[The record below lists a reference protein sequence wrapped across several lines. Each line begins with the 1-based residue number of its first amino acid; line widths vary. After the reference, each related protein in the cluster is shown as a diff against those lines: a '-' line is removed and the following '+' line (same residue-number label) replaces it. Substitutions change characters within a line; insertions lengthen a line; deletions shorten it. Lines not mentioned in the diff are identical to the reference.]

1 MRAPG
6 PNRKQQPCFVR
17 AVREQSLICSALVRA
32 LFDRAY
38 TRLQAICLL
47 FSDRRSCLAP
57 VRRAHRSPNRRG
69 AAVAPKI
76 KSGME
81 TKTLRFQC
89 PNTGLEVDSGISARC
104 STRLI
109 SIRVRYPICEKPH
122 EWQVADGSFSSITYQ
137 PSSAQTAL
145 DQLGSRAPFQDVQGS
160 TFQSRVRRLWS

>member
-1 MRAPG
+1 MP
-6 PNRKQQPCFVR
+6 P
-17 AVREQSLICSALVRA
+17 
-32 LFDRAY
+32 
-38 TRLQAICLL
+38 T
-47 FSDRRSCLAP
+47 
-57 VRRAHRSPNRRG
+57 RRAHRSPNRRG

-122 EWQVADGSFSSITYQ
+122 EWQVADGSFSSINRPPLRRRSISLGAEHPSGCARLNFPEPSTEIMELGEQ
-137 PSSAQTAL
+137 LLDELNHKTFLDVASTASSSASANPLPSGHSQ
-145 DQLGSRAPFQDVQGS
+145 
-160 TFQSRVRRLWS
+160 